1 MSEKLNIIV
10 QLCTDERTQKCL
22 ADFVPKNFNCT
33 LEPDQ
38 KGHHVELAFKPTK
51 DNLVYLR
58 KLYNCPGLR
67 GKVFFIPKDIR
78 WNKNICALF
87 GYLTVGKEQT
97 GGFVHITLAGNIPPI
112 NSAVL
117 ESQWDNSEKALGE
130 FELQYKEVPLD

>member
-1 MSEKLNIIV
+1 MSEKLNIMV
-10 QLCTDERTQKCL
+10 QLCTDEGTQKRL
-22 ADFVPKNFNCT
+22 TEFVPKNFNCT

-38 KGHHVELAFKPTK
+38 KGHHVTLAFKPTS

-58 KLYNCPGLR
+58 KLYNCTWLR

-87 GYLTVGKEQT
+87 GYLTVGREQT
-97 GGFVHITLAGNIPPI
+97 GGFVHITLAGNIPPV

-117 ESQWDNSEKALGE
+117 ESQWDHSEKALGE
-130 FELQYKEVPLD
+130 FELYYKEVSLD